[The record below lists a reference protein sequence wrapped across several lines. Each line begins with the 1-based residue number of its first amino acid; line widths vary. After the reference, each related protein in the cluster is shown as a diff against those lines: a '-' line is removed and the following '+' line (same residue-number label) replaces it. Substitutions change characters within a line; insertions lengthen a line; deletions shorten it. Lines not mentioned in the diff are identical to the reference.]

1 MLLVRS
7 SVALLNMPMEIVTDI
22 RHSNLLE
29 LIRRAG
35 GTGAFAERI
44 GRDASQ
50 ISQWATRAPDSK
62 TGKPRNVG
70 DRSARHIERALHL
83 PAGWMDTLHPAGEAG
98 AYIGKDANPARYRIE
113 EGTDENGAQAV
124 AFLDALGS
132 CGGGA
137 ISFDAEM
144 RTPLL
149 KESGWFRRYR
159 VQPSD
164 CLAVWAD
171 GDSMANFIVDGDIVI
186 FNTSRRTPR
195 SGQIFLIEHPDGLRI
210 KRLRRE
216 IDGTWVLESDNSDKR
231 RYPDERIGPEDA
243 HLLSI
248 RGEFLYRQG
257 G

>member
-1 MLLVRS
+1 M
-7 SVALLNMPMEIVTDI
+7 MPMEIVADI
-22 RHSNLLE
+22 RHANLIE

-50 ISQWATRAPDSK
+50 VSQWANRAPDSK
-62 TGKPRNVG
+62 TGKPRNIG
-70 DRSARHIERALHL
+70 DRAARHIEQALQL
-83 PAGWMDTLHPAGEAG
+83 QRGWMDATHPHAAQAT

-113 EGTDENGAQAV
+113 EGTTENGARDI
-124 AFLDALGS
+124 AFMDAMGS
-132 CGGGA
+132 CGGGMLNV
-137 ISFDAEM
+137 DAEM

-149 KESGWFRRYR
+149 KEASWFRRYR
-159 VQPSD
+159 VQPED

-171 GDSMANFIVDGDIVI
+171 GDSMASFIVDGDIVI
-186 FNTSRRTPR
+186 FNRSRRIPR

-216 IDGTWVLESDNSDKR
+216 IDGTWVLESDNPDKR
-231 RYPDERIGPEDA
+231 RFPDERIGPEDA
-243 HLLSI
+243 HLLNI
-248 RGEFLYRQG
+248 VGEFVYRQG